1 MIWQLHNY
9 LLLAHPIKF
18 YTNLGLDGNVDVLVP
33 PDAGAQLRHGRH
45 GGARGPR
52 RRHHAAVV
60 AAVAV
65 PEQLR
70 GRGRGGERGRGR
82 RQVVIGAVQ
91 QHPATCT
98 SSCTP
103 SCTSLL
109 LLLEITVVLKQEKVL
124 LQALK
129 QMSQVLVKTTVNEKL
144 RSRSQNSHLKQTKGH
159 SITVKGFLRP
169 HTHWRSA
176 TGDLRCTYSIGY
188 ICL

>member
-1 MIWQLHNY
+1 MYEYI
-9 LLLAHPIKF
+9 LLAHPIMF
-18 YTNLGLDGNVDVLVP
+18 YSHLGLDGNVDVLVP

-82 RQVVIGAVQ
+82 RQVVIRAVQ
-91 QHPATCT
+91 QHPATSCTSCT
-98 SSCTP
+98 SS
-103 SCTSLL
+103 L

-144 RSRSQNSHLKQTKGH
+144 RSRSQNSHLKQTNGH
-159 SITVKGFLRP
+159 SITVKGFK
-169 HTHWRSA
+169 
-176 TGDLRCTYSIGY
+176 DLIRIGGVPLKNCVAH
-188 ICL
+188 IQ

>member
-1 MIWQLHNY
+1 MYEYI
-9 LLLAHPIKF
+9 LLALAIMF
-18 YTNLGLDGNVDVLVP
+18 YSYLWLDGNVDVLVP

-82 RQVVIGAVQ
+82 RQVVIRAVQ
-91 QHPATCT
+91 QHPAT
-98 SSCTP
+98 SCTP
-103 SCTSLL
+103 SCTPSLLL
-109 LLLEITVVLKQEKVL
+109 LLLEITVVLQQEKVL

-169 HTHWRSA
+169 HTHWKSA
-176 TGDLRCTYSIGY
+176 TEELRCTYSMDY
-188 ICL
+188 IYL

>member
-1 MIWQLHNY
+1 MISLTDLRLNWN
-9 LLLAHPIKF
+9 I
-18 YTNLGLDGNVDVLVP
+18 DVLVP

-82 RQVVIGAVQ
+82 RQVIIRAVQ
-91 QHPATCT
+91 QHP
-98 SSCTP
+98 SSCTT
-103 SCTSLL
+103 SCTPSLL

-129 QMSQVLVKTTVNEKL
+129 QMSQVLEKTAVNEKL

-169 HTHWRSA
+169 HTHWKSA
-176 TGDLRCTYSIGY
+176 TEELRCTYSIDY
-188 ICL
+188 IYL

>member
-1 MIWQLHNY
+1 MYEYI
-9 LLLAHPIKF
+9 LLALAIMF
-18 YTNLGLDGNVDVLVP
+18 YSYLWLDGNVDVLVP

-82 RQVVIGAVQ
+82 RQVVIRAVQ
-91 QHPATCT
+91 QHPAT
-98 SSCTP
+98 SCTP
-103 SCTSLL
+103 SLLLLL

-129 QMSQVLVKTTVNEKL
+129 QMSQVLVKTAVIEKI
-144 RSRSQNSHLKQTKGH
+144 RS
-159 SITVKGFLRP
+159 
-169 HTHWRSA
+169 
-176 TGDLRCTYSIGY
+176 
-188 ICL
+188 

>member
-1 MIWQLHNY
+1 MISLTDLRLNWN
-9 LLLAHPIKF
+9 I
-18 YTNLGLDGNVDVLVP
+18 DVLVP

-82 RQVVIGAVQ
+82 RQVIIRAVQ
-91 QHPATCT
+91 QHPAI
-98 SSCTP
+98 SCTP
-103 SCTSLL
+103 WTSCTSLL

-129 QMSQVLVKTTVNEKL
+129 QMSQVLEKTAVNEKL

-169 HTHWRSA
+169 HTHWKSA
-176 TGDLRCTYSIGY
+176 TEELRCTYSIDY
-188 ICL
+188 IYL